1 MLITLWSLYFQ
12 MLFYSFSVIYLLL
25 FISYTFCI
33 YLYLLMTLCCFNAF
47 NISAGDQERFILFYL
62 FSFVL
67 KRGGKK
73 KQFNL
78 TDNTQVAPYFVILED
93 QILLNYH
100 VINNNNNYHYSHLY
114 YVAKSTWT
122 LL

>member
-1 MLITLWSLYFQ
+1 
-12 MLFYSFSVIYLLL
+12 
-25 FISYTFCI
+25 
-33 YLYLLMTLCCFNAF
+33 MTLCCFNAF
-47 NISAGDQERFILFYL
+47 NISAGDQERFILFV
-62 FSFVL
+62 FFCPEA
-67 KRGGKK
+67 RREK